1 KILVSV
7 VRFRPRAPLINHCFA
22 MVFSTQELAEIVRTL
37 LRDDSGTT
45 DFPPLIDWFRHDYWH
60 IGVSGET

>member
-1 KILVSV
+1 
-7 VRFRPRAPLINHCFA
+7 
-22 MVFSTQELAEIVRTL
+22 MVFSTQELVDIVRTL

-60 IGVSGET
+60 IRVSGET